1 MDRRGIV
8 EEGSRIPGVV
18 FVAYPEDGIALGV
31 VAACVEACRILD
43 ALGSREVAAA
53 AVGQTV
59 EVVAVLEAV
68 GVAIGVGLVAEVAG
82 VAGEA
87 FADQNLPAAIPFA
100 LQFVDAKQVVQV
112 LSAQPFPSVVQAVVD
127 PSLETVQLHV
137 AAADSNQKV
146 QIVEEAFVGPAV
158 LRSLWVVQVSFL
170 AHFPSEHFA
179 DVPS

>member
-1 MDRRGIV
+1 M
-8 EEGSRIPGVV
+8 
-18 FVAYPEDGIALGV
+18 
-31 VAACVEACRILD
+31 
-43 ALGSREVAAA
+43 
-53 AVGQTV
+53 
-59 EVVAVLEAV
+59 
-68 GVAIGVGLVAEVAG
+68 
-82 VAGEA
+82 
-87 FADQNLPAAIPFA
+87 
-100 LQFVDAKQVVQV
+100 

-127 PSLETVQLHV
+127 PSLEPDQLDV